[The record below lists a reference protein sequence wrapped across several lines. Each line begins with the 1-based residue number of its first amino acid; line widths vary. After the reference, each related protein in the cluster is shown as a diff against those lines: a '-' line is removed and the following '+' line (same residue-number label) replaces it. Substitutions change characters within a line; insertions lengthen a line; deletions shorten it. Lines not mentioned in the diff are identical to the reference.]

1 MTIVFVLIGFLAW
14 KGTAFIERFKVVGSV
29 VLYSAYLSY
38 TVLVLTSDAAPKS
51 PPPAEVA
58 DMSAVAVSAV
68 QYVGYNIAIFPWVLF
83 CLYRQTKR
91 SQTFGAGLVAG
102 VMMTFPLALTFACL
116 MRFWPDEQVFGAEV
130 PWIPM
135 LNAAA
140 GSYAPVWMI
149 VFGIVA
155 GWTLLETA
163 VGSIHAVV
171 DRLEANLEDLP
182 PAWRPPSGRFRR
194 WQRTSIFIGMLAVAT
209 LLSRFGIIAL
219 VDKGYGFMAWGYIVL
234 MAIPLLT
241 IGVARIW
248 RAGRSA

>member
-1 MTIVFVLIGFLAW
+1 M
-14 KGTAFIERFKVVGSV
+14 
-29 VLYSAYLSY
+29 
-38 TVLVLTSDAAPKS
+38 LTSDAAPVE
-51 PPPAEVA
+51 PPPDDVPNL
-58 DMSAVAVSAV
+58 SAVAVSAV
-68 QYVGYNIAIFPWVLF
+68 QYVGYNIAIFPAVLF

-91 SQTFGAGLVAG
+91 AQTFGAGILAG
-102 VMMTFPLALTFACL
+102 VMMTFPLALTFWCL
-116 MRFWPDEQVFGAEV
+116 MRFWPDERVFGAEV

-135 LNAAA
+135 LQTAA
-140 GSYAPVWMI
+140 GSNAPIWLS

-182 PAWRPPSGRFRR
+182 AAWRPPSGRFRR
-194 WQRTSIFIGMLAVAT
+194 WQRTAIFVGMLAAAT

-219 VDKGYGFMAWGYIVL
+219 VDKGYGLMAWGYILL

-241 IGVARIW
+241 IGVVRIW
-248 RAGRSA
+248 RAGAR